1 MKTAS
6 ICTIGDEILIGQIVD
21 TNSSMISKELNAIGV
36 EVRRMVSIGD
46 SREEILLELG
56 QCLEKTDIV
65 VVTGGLGPTKDDIT
79 KDALRELSGSVGYYE
94 SAEQLA
100 IVKRILEAR
109 GIPMLDVNRAQALVP
124 EKCVVLPNEKGTAP
138 GMAFYGLGSSEK
150 SILYALPGV
159 PFEATGLLPKVI
171 FDIKKHFELDEISHC
186 TVDTYGIPESV
197 LADKISSWE
206 DALPS
211 NIKLAYLPNP
221 VLGVRLRLSQYG
233 GKADFAPF
241 LNSLQKLLGDSIYG
255 YGETSLQETIGEML
269 KRRGKTMSAA
279 ESCTG
284 GYISH
289 LMTSI
294 SGCSDYYWGSV
305 TSYDNSVKIG
315 VLGVSPEII
324 KLHGAVSEE
333 CVRAMA
339 VGVLTHL
346 GTDYSVAT
354 SGIAGP
360 GGGTS
365 EKPVG
370 MVWTAAARKNDDGS
384 IDVVAQKFQFGTDRG
399 VNIKRFASS
408 ALNLLR
414 GMIR

>member
-138 GMAFYGLGSSEK
+138 GMAFDGLGSSEK